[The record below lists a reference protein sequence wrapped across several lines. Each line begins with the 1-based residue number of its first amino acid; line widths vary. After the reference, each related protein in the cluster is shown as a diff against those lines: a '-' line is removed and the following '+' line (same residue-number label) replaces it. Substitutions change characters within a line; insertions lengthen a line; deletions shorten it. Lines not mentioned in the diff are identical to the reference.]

1 MSTGA
6 DEPTRIVLADDHRL
20 FRESL
25 KLFLEKNGCEVV
37 GQASTAEEAVALAG
51 AVRPHVIAM
60 DLEMPGIG
68 GLAGAHRIRQNS
80 PASKVIV
87 VSAYDDEE
95 FVLEALTEAGAAGYM
110 LKSDS
115 AQDMLNGI
123 RAVADGKHY
132 LSPSIAPILL
142 SHIKSPRAPG
152 SRNARLT
159 RREREVLR
167 LLGQGATSKEIA
179 QKLGISPKTAQ
190 AHRENL
196 KQKLNLRTTAEMVR
210 YAIKHKI
217 VRLD

>member
-1 MSTGA
+1 MSTGP
-6 DEPTRIVLADDHRL
+6 DEPTRIVLADDHQL

-25 KLFLEKNGCEVV
+25 KAFLEKNGCEVV

-51 AVRPHVIAM
+51 TARPHIIAM

-68 GLAGAHRIRQNS
+68 GLAGAHRIRKTS

-87 VSAYDDEE
+87 LSAHDDEE
-95 FVLEALTEAGAAGYM
+95 FVLEALTEAGAVGYI

-123 RAVADGKHY
+123 RAVANGKHY

-142 SHIKSPRAPG
+142 GHIKSPRTPA
-152 SRNARLT
+152 ARSARPT
-159 RREREVLR
+159 QREREVLR
-167 LLGQGATSKEIA
+167 LIGQGATSKDIA

-217 VRLD
+217 IRLD